1 LQQRQRP
8 DALAVLV
15 AQASIH
21 SLAKDRGCTRPG
33 CDVPGYWSEVHH
45 VEQWATTHC
54 TDINK
59 LTLAC
64 GADHKLLEKG
74 WTTRKRANGDTEWI
88 PPAHS
93 PASGRY
99 PHDHGQ
105 PRTNRFHHPEKVLA
119 DEDEDD
125 P

>member
-1 LQQRQRP
+1 
-8 DALAVLV
+8 
-15 AQASIH
+15 
-21 SLAKDRGCTRPG
+21 
-33 CDVPGYWSEVHH
+33 VPGYWAEVHH

-54 TDINK
+54 TDVNK

-74 WTTRKRANGDTEWI
+74 WTSRKRANGDTEWI